1 MSLTRRNVLR
11 LAGGA
16 AVALPLASCR
26 RLGAAEAVSG
36 STGTVLRST
45 AALPRPF
52 TVPLPVPPVLKPVR
66 SDAMADYYEITE
78 KGGRAEILPG
88 RATEI
93 WGYNGIFPGPTLET
107 RAGRMVVV
115 RHRNEL
121 PVPVVAHLHGGK
133 TPPQHDGYPTDL
145 ILPAAEWDGQ
155 MGGHGSAHIGTEG
168 GHGSTHLGVHQGVK
182 DYRYPL
188 GQPAATLWYHDHRM
202 DFTGPQV
209 YRGLAGFHLVHD
221 AQEEALPLPK
231 GERDIPLM
239 ICDRAFAEDGS
250 FRYPSIDP
258 SLHGE
263 PGVTGQFMEGVL
275 GDVILVNGAPWP
287 FLQVTNTRYRLRILN
302 ASNARR
308 YRLVLDPP
316 PPEGPAFI
324 QIGSDAGL
332 LPRPAGHQEIE
343 IAQAERFDV
352 IVDFSRYPVGTG
364 VTLAN
369 RFGGG
374 PASRV
379 MRFHVSRRARDDSAV
394 PSRLAD
400 VELLPRS
407 AATVTRIFI
416 FARGAFG
423 AGPGARDHMDHQR
436 QGVRAGPDRCVAAA
450 GRDRDLAPG
459 H

>member
-1 MSLTRRNVLR
+1 M
-11 LAGGA
+11 
-16 AVALPLASCR
+16 
-26 RLGAAEAVSG
+26 
-36 STGTVLRST
+36 
-45 AALPRPF
+45 
-52 TVPLPVPPVLKPVR
+52 
-66 SDAMADYYEITE
+66 
-78 KGGRAEILPG
+78 
-88 RATEI
+88 
-93 WGYNGIFPGPTLET
+93 
-107 RAGRMVVV
+107 
-115 RHRNEL
+115 
-121 PVPVVAHLHGGK
+121 
-133 TPPQHDGYPTDL
+133 
-145 ILPAAEWDGQ
+145 
-155 MGGHGSAHIGTEG
+155 
-168 GHGSTHLGVHQGVK
+168 GVHQGVK

-221 AQEEALPLPK
+221 TQEEALPLPR

-258 SLHGE
+258 SLRGE
-263 PGVTGQFMEGVL
+263 PGVTGEFMQGVL
-275 GDVILVNGAPWP
+275 GDVVLVNGAPWP
-287 FLQVTNTRYRLRILN
+287 VLEVTSTRYRLRILN

-308 YRLVLDPP
+308 YRLALDPP
-316 PPEGPAFI
+316 PPEGPAFT
-324 QIGSDAGL
+324 QVGSDAGL
-332 LPRPAGHQEIE
+332 LARPVAHQEIE

-352 IVDFSRYPVGTG
+352 VVDFSAYPVGTR

-400 VELLPRS
+400 VERLPPS
-407 AATVTRIFI
+407 AATVTRTFI

-423 AGPGARDHMDHQR
+423 AGPGPGTVWTINGRAFEPGRANARPRLGATEIWRLITNAHHPVHLHLAHFQ
-436 QGVRAGPDRCVAAA
+436 VLSRAGRGP
-450 GRDRDLAPG
+450 GRYDDGWKDTIDLRPG
-459 H
+459 EEAEIIARFTGYRGRYVFHCHNLEHEDMAMMGNFDVV